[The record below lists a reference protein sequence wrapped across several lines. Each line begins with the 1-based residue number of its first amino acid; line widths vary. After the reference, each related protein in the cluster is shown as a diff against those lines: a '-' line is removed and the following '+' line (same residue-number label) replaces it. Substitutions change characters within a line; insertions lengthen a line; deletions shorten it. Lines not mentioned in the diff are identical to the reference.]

1 MNNTSNSE
9 NPSGESNL
17 SHYSAALCVGF
28 LLLITLMALT
38 AHCCSHR
45 NLQNTQ
51 STRTIAMD
59 RDISDINIQVLG
71 EEEFE
76 AIVKNYPVLLYSQAK
91 LENSS
96 SILSCTICL
105 ADYKDSEWLRFL
117 PDCGHYFHKDCIDIW
132 LRVNMSCPVCRKSLF
147 TTPIAE
153 VATLATG
160 LD

>member
-1 MNNTSNSE
+1 MNNTSNSD

-28 LLLITLMALT
+28 LLLITFMAIT

-51 STRTIAMD
+51 STSHRTIAIH
-59 RDISDINIQVLG
+59 RDNISDISIQVLG
-71 EEEFE
+71 EEEYE

-91 LENSS
+91 LQNLDNSS
-96 SILSCTICL
+96 SFLSCSICL
-105 ADYKDSEWLRFL
+105 ADYKDSELLRLL

-132 LRVNMSCPVCRKSLF
+132 LRLQDADK
-147 TTPIAE
+147 
-153 VATLATG
+153 
-160 LD
+160 